1 MLYDNSLMD
10 LGIRKNF
17 DFGSPSCDWLI

>member
-1 MLYDNSLMD
+1 MD